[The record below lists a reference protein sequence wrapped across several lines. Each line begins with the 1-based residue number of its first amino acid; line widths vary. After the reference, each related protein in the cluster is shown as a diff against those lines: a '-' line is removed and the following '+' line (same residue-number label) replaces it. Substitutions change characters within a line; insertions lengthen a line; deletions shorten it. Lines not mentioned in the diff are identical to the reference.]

1 MILHPVTRINGIVE
15 PGCHPLDERFA
26 DEIERDWERRQAAN
40 PHLFRGS
47 FYLTTSLL
55 LSPGQLEAR
64 YRRTS
69 YATFLF
75 WLDNREA
82 MEGVHHIFSAA
93 SVICAD
99 DRIVM
104 GRMASH
110 TANAGR
116 IYAPAGSLSDED
128 VIAGR
133 VDFSG
138 NLLREFHEETGYRLD
153 AASAQSEFTAVVE
166 GRTIALLKRFD
177 MPVASPQFLA
187 ELSAS
192 IGHDGELD
200 GFFAFAPGEVHPDM
214 PEIWRRYQAWRAKPN
229 V

>member
-1 MILHPVTRINGIVE
+1 MILHPVTRIDAIVE
-15 PGCHPLDERFA
+15 PGIHPLDERFA
-26 DEIERDWERRQAAN
+26 GEIESDWERRRSAN

-55 LSPGQLEAR
+55 LAPGHLQAR

-69 YATFLF
+69 YATFLY
-75 WLDNREA
+75 WLDNSEV
-82 MEGVHHIFSAA
+82 MEGVHHVFSAA

-99 DRIVM
+99 ERIVM
-104 GRMASH
+104 GRMAAH

-128 VIAGR
+128 VTAGR
-133 VDFSG
+133 IDFSR

-153 AASAQSEFTAVVE
+153 TASAQTGFTAVVE
-166 GRTIALLKRFD
+166 GRMVALLKRFD
-177 MPVASPQFLA
+177 LPVASPQFLA

-192 IGHDGELD
+192 SQHDGELD
-200 GFFAFAPGEVHPDM
+200 GFFAFAPGEIHADM
-214 PEIWRRYQAWRAKPN
+214 PEIWRRYQKWRAQARL
-229 V
+229 